1 MSWWGKIAG
10 GAFGFML
17 GGPLGAL
24 FGAAMGHQFD
34 KGLSLDHQNLNV
46 NSQEQIQAAF
56 FTATFSVMGHIAKA
70 DGKVTED
77 EIQIARDVMA
87 QMSLTPDQTQAAQTL
102 FKSGKE
108 ADFLYTEIVAQFRQ
122 LCGRQSNLLRMFMEI
137 QFHAAYADG
146 EVHPAER
153 EILLDLNRLLGFDNN
168 FFSQLEAA
176 VRLHSEGPR
185 GETRKS
191 TQQQLSDAYQLLG
204 VSSDSSDSEVKRA
217 YRKLMSRHHPDK
229 LVAKGLPEEMMNLAT
244 QKTQEIKAAYE
255 LIVAS
260 RGKK

>member
-34 KGLSLDHQNLNV
+34 KGLSLDHQTLNV
-46 NSQEQIQAAF
+46 DSQEQIQAAF

-70 DGKVTED
+70 DGQVTHD
-77 EIQIARDVMA
+77 EIQIAKGVMT
-87 QMSLTPDQTQAAQTL
+87 QMSLTPEQQRAAQAL
-102 FKSGKE
+102 FNSGKA
-108 ADFLYTEIVAQFRQ
+108 ADFEYAEIIVQFRQ
-122 LCGRQSNLLRMFMEI
+122 LCARQTNLLRMFMEI

-146 EVHPAER
+146 DVHPAER
-153 EILLDLNRLLGFDNN
+153 DILNDLNRQLGFDEA
-168 FFSQLEAA
+168 FFAQLEAA
-176 VRLHSEGPR
+176 VRLHR
-185 GETRKS
+185 N
-191 TQQQLSDAYQLLG
+191 QQQEPTKTTAMQLGDAYRLLG
-204 VSSDSSDSEVKRA
+204 VSSDASDAEVKRA

-229 LVAKGLPEEMMNLAT
+229 LVAKGLPEEMMQMAT

-255 LIVAS
+255 AIKAS
-260 RGKK
+260 RATH

>member
-34 KGLSLDHQNLNV
+34 KGLSLDHQNLNAS
-46 NSQEQIQAAF
+46 SQEHIQAAF

-70 DGKVTED
+70 DGQVTED
-77 EIQIARDVMA
+77 EIQIAKDVMA
-87 QMSLTPDQTQAAQTL
+87 QMSLTPDQKDAAQAL
-102 FKSGKE
+102 FKSGKKTNFQYG
-108 ADFLYTEIVAQFRQ
+108 DIIAQFRQ
-122 LCGRQSNLLRMFMEI
+122 LCGRQTNLLRMFMEI

-146 EVHPAER
+146 SVHPSER
-153 EILLDLNRLLGFDNN
+153 EILEDLNRLLGFDNS
-168 FFSQLEAA
+168 FLAQLEAA
-176 VRLHSEGPR
+176 VRLHRESQFQQSA
-185 GETRKS
+185 KS
-191 TQQQLSDAYQLLG
+191 TQEQLADAYQLLG
-204 VSSDSSDSEVKRA
+204 VSSNSSDNDVKRA

-229 LVAKGLPEEMMNLAT
+229 LVAKGLPEEMMQMAT

-255 LIVAS
+255 MIKTS
-260 RGKK
+260 RG